1 MEYRKIERIP
11 YNLHIIKTDKFKKNM
26 IKINFKNKLVKE
38 EVDKRRLIPDI
49 LVEAN
54 GIYNTKRLLDIRTEE
69 LYNLQAYG
77 DVTISGNTIITSF
90 CGIFLNDKYGE
101 DGLLEDSIKFM
112 FDIIFNP
119 IINDNKFDTKSFLLA
134 KKNLKEQI
142 ESLKE
147 NPREYALERM
157 LEELGPDTSLSIHTL
172 GYINDLDDINES
184 NLYEY
189 YQYMLKSDIVD
200 IFVIG
205 DFDFE
210 KVENIVKDNFK
221 VNTVKRNKY
230 SHFIEHKKY
239 KNKYKEVKEEIDNN
253 QSILLLGYKLKDLTK
268 FERDYVLPVYSYILG
283 GGPDSKLFKNVREK
297 NSLCYFIS
305 STIRSV
311 SNVMLI
317 NAGINSKDYKKAVSL
332 IKKEVVDMSKG
343 IFEQSD
349 IEKAIITYLN
359 AYKEIEDSMGSIINT
374 YTVHEYLGIDLL
386 NERAKQIVKVTK
398 QDIINVASKIHPEVC
413 YFLEGVKHDEE
424 E

>member
-38 EVDKRRLIPDI
+38 EVNKRRLIPDI
-49 LVEAN
+49 LVESN
-54 GIYNTKRLLDIRTEE
+54 SIYNTKRLLDIRTEE

-77 DVTISGNTIITSF
+77 DVTISGNTIISSF
-90 CGIFLNDKYGE
+90 SGVFLNDKYGE
-101 DGLLEDSIKFM
+101 EGLLEDSIKFM

-119 IINDNKFDTKSFLLA
+119 IVNDNKFDTKSFILA
-134 KKNLKEQI
+134 KKTLKEQI
-142 ESLKE
+142 ESIKE
-147 NPREYALERM
+147 NPREYATERM

-172 GYINDLDDINES
+172 GYVEDLDVITES

-189 YQYMLKSDIVD
+189 YQYMLRSDIVD

-205 DFDFE
+205 NFDFE
-210 KVENIVKDNFK
+210 KVENIVRDNFK
-221 VNTVKRNKY
+221 INTVKRNKY
-230 SHFIEHKKY
+230 NHFIEHNKI
-239 KNKYKEVKEEIDNN
+239 KNKYREVKDEIDNN
-253 QSILLLGYKLKDLTK
+253 QSVLLIGYKLKGLTK
-268 FERDYVLPVYSYILG
+268 FERDYVLPIYSYILG

-305 STIRSV
+305 SSIRSV
-311 SNVMLI
+311 SNVMII

-332 IKKEVVDMSKG
+332 IKREVIDMSKG
-343 IFEQSD
+343 VFEQSD

-359 AYKEIEDSMGSIINT
+359 AYKEIEDSMSSIINT
-374 YTVHEYLGIDLL
+374 YIVHEYLNIDLL
-386 NERAKQIVKVTK
+386 DERSKQIIKVTK
-398 QDIINVASKIHPEVC
+398 QDIINVASKIHPDVC
-413 YFLEGVKHDEE
+413 YLLEGTKKNEE